1 MGKWEY
7 ESVLTCSIN
16 HFFITA
22 TLKIRYPLSIP
33 PKTSLLFNFNLTSL
47 GLGWA
52 FERQSH
58 FGRANLRTAN
68 QPPTVRLKNGNNQE
82 ANRNVKMQ
90 IAPQN
95 MPQHRHWAAEWDRW
109 DANTILSFA
118 LPTLACSALAAH
130 VGLSLS
136 DKTLTFTISA
146 SL

>member
-7 ESVLTCSIN
+7 EWVPTCPIK

-22 TLKIRYPLSIP
+22 TLKIPYPPSLQ
-33 PKTSLLFNFNLTSL
+33 PKTSLRFHFNLTSL
-47 GLGWA
+47 GLGRA

-58 FGRANLRTAN
+58 FGWAHLRGAN
-68 QPPTVRLKNGNNQE
+68 QPPTVRLQKGNNQA

-95 MPQHRHWAAEWDRW
+95 MPQHRQWAAEWGRR
-109 DANTILSFA
+109 DANTSLSFA